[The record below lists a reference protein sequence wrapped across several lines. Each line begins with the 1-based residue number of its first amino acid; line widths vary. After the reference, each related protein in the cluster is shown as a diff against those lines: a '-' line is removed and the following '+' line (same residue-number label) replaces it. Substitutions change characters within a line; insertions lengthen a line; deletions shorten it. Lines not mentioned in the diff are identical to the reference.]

1 MQPHPPNP
9 PVRSFHFALVFEETN
24 NFNEVMRRQKIC
36 AQTTFLKV
44 EMASPDFYFPIFSK
58 KEQADRKENIR

>member
-1 MQPHPPNP
+1 
-9 PVRSFHFALVFEETN
+9 
-24 NFNEVMRRQKIC
+24 MRRQKIH

-58 KEQADRKENIR
+58 KEQSDRKENVR